1 MRIRDFLQNTP
12 IFPSALFLYTHQE
25 FYCLV
30 LDKQDLGGH
39 WSVLA
44 YREPRGCFSVFFFF
58 FFFPG
63 QQYYFALLK
72 SFEKFKSNVLVCV
85 NSCSGP
91 LWGFVVAF
99 MLFNVKGIAT
109 AKWGHKQ
116 LFYAFF
122 GLILKIL
129 NCGQMIILLVLLYIY
144 IYILFFPC

>member
-1 MRIRDFLQNTP
+1 MRIQDFLQNTP
-12 IFPSALFLYTHQE
+12 IFPSALFLYMHQE

-30 LDKQDLGGH
+30 QDKQDLEGH

-44 YREPRGCFSVFFFF
+44 YREPRGCFTVF

-63 QQYYFALLK
+63 QQYCFALLK
-72 SFEKFKSNVLVCV
+72 SFEKFTSNVLVCV

-116 LFYAFF
+116 LFYVCF
-122 GLILKIL
+122 GLIQEIL
-129 NCGQMIILLVLLYIY
+129 NCGQMIILLVLYIY
-144 IYILFFPC
+144 SFFPLSK